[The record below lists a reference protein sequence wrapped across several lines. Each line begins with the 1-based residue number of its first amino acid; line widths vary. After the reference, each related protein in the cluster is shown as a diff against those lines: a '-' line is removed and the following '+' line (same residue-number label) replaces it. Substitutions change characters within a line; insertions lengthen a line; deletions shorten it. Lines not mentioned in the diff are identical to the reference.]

1 MRAGHRACARIW
13 HRALKPDASVQ
24 VEGHGC
30 VNRKLSAAQVRSIFK
45 SRESSA
51 AVARQFKISQP
62 LVYLIRSR
70 RIHQHLTERL
80 QEPTRSTRG
89 SKSKVKGNTPAFSG
103 QASNQLAQAEARA
116 QELQRPPHP
125 LELMRVGVAPD
136 HDRRALADPA
146 IALAQHDALDLGER
160 HELFQGAVQL

>member
-13 HRALKPDASVQ
+13 HRALKPDAGVQ

-45 SRESSA
+45 SRESAA

-89 SKSKVKGNTPAFSG
+89 SKPKVKGNTPAFSG
-103 QASNQLAQAEARA
+103 QASNQLAQAIVERFFSR
-116 QELQRPPHP
+116 LQRP
-125 LELMRVGVAPD
+125 
-136 HDRRALADPA
+136 
-146 IALAQHDALDLGER
+146 
-160 HELFQGAVQL
+160 